1 MRNKNI
7 ILSFIITAASV
18 AGMILSAA
26 LIFEYYG
33 ITPTSAAAAVC
44 ARGKTGIDACAVVSA
59 SRFAAIKGI
68 PFIKEIPVAAAG
80 FTFYGIIFF
89 IIFLSIIRGR
99 EADKRSPL
107 LLVIIFTSAAMASD
121 IVLYI
126 ISTFIIK
133 FLCPLCVMT
142 YFATAMILGCSILIY
157 RKNKIIN
164 SEVLTM
170 NIKAY
175 CKKESLYIILTA
187 LILGVIALGIGT
199 GAKLMAQKKDTST
212 YAERLKNAIKQYE
225 NMGSLQINTAN
236 TPFIGYSNAPAHF
249 TVFFDYTCPHCKEE
263 ISFLEKLVKKY
274 PKGAAITFKFLP
286 LNGDCGNIEKGRDN
300 PSAEAC
306 IAAAAAYCAN
316 KQNRFMELTKLFFD
330 SYFEKNMQLNQNNVR
345 KLAKKEKLNMTDFD
359 LCFPSKET
367 KDYIKGEYNESEK
380 LGIGS
385 APTVYL
391 NGRLLTASLRR
402 NDIIE
407 GLVKY
412 CIEKGK

>member
-1 MRNKNI
+1 MRNRNI

-80 FTFYGIIFF
+80 FTFYGIILF
-89 IIFLSIIRGR
+89 IIFLSMIRGR
-99 EADKRSPL
+99 KADKKSPL
-107 LLVIIFTSAAMASD
+107 LLVIILASAALAAD

-126 ISTFIIK
+126 ISAFIIK

-142 YFATAMILGCSILIY
+142 YIATAIILICSILIY
-157 RKNKIIN
+157 RQNKFN
-164 SEVLTM
+164 NEELTM
-170 NIKAY
+170 NLKVY
-175 CKKESLYIILTA
+175 FKKETVYILFAA
-187 LILGVIALGIGT
+187 LILGISATGIGT
-199 GAKLMAQKKDTST
+199 GAKLMAEKKNSST
-212 YAERLKNAIKQYE
+212 YAERLKNAIRQYE
-225 NMGSLQINTAN
+225 TTGSLQIYTTN
-236 TPFIGYSNAPAHF
+236 TPFMGYGNAPAHF
-249 TVFFDYTCPHCKEE
+249 TVFFDYTCPHCKDE
-263 ISFLEKLVKKY
+263 ISFLEKLMKKY
-274 PKGAAITFKFLP
+274 PKGIAITFKFLP
-286 LNGDCGNIEKGRDN
+286 LNGDCGSIEKGRDD

-316 KQNRFMELTKLFFD
+316 KQNRFMELTKLLFD
-330 SYFEKNMQLNQNNVR
+330 SYFEKNMTLNQNNVR
-345 KLAKKEKLNMTDFD
+345 ELVKKAKLNMTDFD
-359 LCFPSKET
+359 LCFSSKET
-367 KDYIKGEYNESEK
+367 KDFIKGEYNESEK

-391 NGRLLTASLRR
+391 NGKLLTAGLRR